1 MFFSI
6 SAQQQDNFS
15 SHWNVD
21 NVYVDTDAGWKFQ
34 KHGAK
39 VYIFKGYADEF
50 DLEENVS
57 TVEVQDCVLG
67 NFCVIVLD
75 SGTKTIKIVTDLYRS
90 FPLYFEEQNKITN
103 LYPMTNTAWT
113 DSVLT
118 ADFDLN
124 VIETKID
131 VIGEVETSELSYKN
145 ALEVV
150 DNILESKTKKFLKL
164 NRLPIKVFLSGGVD
178 TLLVYSYL
186 RKLKAD
192 VELLECNHFDHD
204 YFWRNNHHYIKKF
217 WGYSQI
223 HHYREPCVLA
233 SGAPG
238 DEFMLRSPVTA
249 DRYLKRYKTSIP
261 ELLVEDQE
269 CLHYEYFKKNQTVF
283 NQENVNPKD
292 FTDWGLCNNIVNDWQ
307 HWHLGNTLTWTP
319 LRDLAIFK
327 AILRL
332 PKQYAIGQ
340 ILNSDFS
347 KQLIEQ
353 NAPGFTEL
361 ISDQKNHG
369 ASLKNLNKFFG

>member
-6 SAQQQDNFS
+6 STQQQDNFS
-15 SHWNVD
+15 LHWNVD
-21 NVYVDTDAGWKFQ
+21 NVYVDTDAGWKSQ
-34 KHGAK
+34 DHGAK
-39 VYIFKGYADEF
+39 TYIFKGYADEF
-50 DLEENVS
+50 NLEENLLTIDS
-57 TVEVQDCVLG
+57 QSKVLG
-67 NFCVIVLD
+67 NFCIIVLD
-75 SGTKTIKIVTDLYRS
+75 ADTRTIKIVTDFYRS
-90 FPLYFEEQNKITN
+90 FPLYFKEQNRITN
-103 LYPMTNTAWT
+103 LYSMVNTAWT
-113 DSVLT
+113 DSILT

-124 VIETKID
+124 IVETKID
-131 VIGEVETSELSYKN
+131 IIGEFESDELSYKN
-145 ALEVV
+145 ALLVV
-150 DNILESKTKKFLKL
+150 NNILEIKTKKFLEL

-186 RKLKAD
+186 RKLNAD

-249 DRYLKRYKTSIP
+249 DRYLKRHNTNIP
-261 ELLVEDQE
+261 RLLDDNRK
-269 CLHYEYFKKNQTVF
+269 CLHYEYFRKNRELF
-283 NQENVNPKD
+283 NRDSVEAKD
-292 FTDWGLCNNIVNDWQ
+292 FTDWGLCNNIINDWQ
-307 HWHLGNTLTWTP
+307 HWHIGNTLTWTP

-327 AILRL
+327 TIMRL
-332 PKQYAIGQ
+332 PKQHAIGQ

-353 NAPGFTEL
+353 NAPGLTEY